1 LRAPD
6 GRDVRVPDWIGLGK
20 QTLGVGQRV
29 IVLYDPDEP
38 ENAMIDH
45 GWKNWLLRIPGVF
58 GVRVPQCCL
67 RAAVTS

>member
-1 LRAPD
+1 
-6 GRDVRVPDWIGLGK
+6 
-20 QTLGVGQRV
+20 LGVGQRV

-45 GWKNWLLRIPGVF
+45 GWKNWLLPGIPGVF
-58 GVRVPQCCL
+58 GARVPQCCL